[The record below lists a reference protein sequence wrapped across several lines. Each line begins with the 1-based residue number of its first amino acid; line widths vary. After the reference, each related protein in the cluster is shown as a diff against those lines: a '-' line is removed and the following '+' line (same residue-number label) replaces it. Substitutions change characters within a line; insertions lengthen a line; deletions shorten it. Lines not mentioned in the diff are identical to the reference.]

1 MIFNIQH
8 TANWEYI
15 KKRKQCTID
24 LNNKRENSKRQQ
36 HVYRVGDKVLLNRGT
51 ENKYESP
58 YIGPLDIM
66 KSVIK
71 IESLKG
77 LNQLKSRTKK
87 YYN

>member
-15 KKRKQCTID
+15 KQRKQSIID

-51 ENKYESP
+51 ENKYEHRTTR
-58 YIGPLDIM
+58 YH
-66 KSVIK
+66 
-71 IESLKG
+71 ES
-77 LNQLKSRTKK
+77 Q
-87 YYN
+87 